1 MSYEITG
8 TLITRSETETK
19 GESFRVRT
27 FGIKVQ
33 DTSQYENFA
42 SFQLTQDRCSLID
55 NLNKGDEV
63 KVYFDVRG
71 RQWQDK
77 IFTNLNAWRV
87 EVLDSSAPA
96 PQPKATSQPEKLEP
110 ETEEASEEL
119 PF

>member
-27 FGIKVQ
+27 FGIKVS
-33 DTSQYENFA
+33 DGGQYENFA
-42 SFQLTQDRCSLID
+42 SFQLTQDRCAVID
-55 NLNKGDEV
+55 DFQKGDEI
-63 KVYFDVRG
+63 KVHFDVRG
-71 RQWQDK
+71 RQWQEK

-87 EVLDSSAPA
+87 EKLDAAPA
-96 PQPKATSQPEKLEP
+96 AAPVAAAPAADPAPEDVVD
-110 ETEEASEEL
+110 L